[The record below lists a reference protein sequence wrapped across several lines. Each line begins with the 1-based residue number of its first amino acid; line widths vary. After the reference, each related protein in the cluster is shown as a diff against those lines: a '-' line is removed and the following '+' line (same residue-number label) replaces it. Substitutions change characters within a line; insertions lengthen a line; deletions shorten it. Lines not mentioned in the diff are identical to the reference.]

1 MNCLHCHSEH
11 IVKDGSMRGK
21 EKDLCKDCG
30 RQFTIHPTRPRIPEE
45 TWRLV
50 DRLLLEKIPLAGIAR
65 VTGISASQLQIYV
78 NQKYQDLPHKVQV
91 IKKKVGKLTI
101 ECDEAW
107 SFVSMKQN
115 KIWIW
120 LAEDVETRE
129 LVGVYI
135 GQRDRT
141 GAEGL
146 WQSLPSIYRQ
156 CATTYTDFWEVYTE
170 IFPSKRHKVVDKAS
184 GKTSHIERFNTTLR
198 QRVSRLVRKTLSFS
212 KKFTNHCGA
221 I

>member
-1 MNCLHCHSEH
+1 
-11 IVKDGSMRGK
+11 
-21 EKDLCKDCG
+21 
-30 RQFTIHPTRPRIPEE
+30 
-45 TWRLV
+45 
-50 DRLLLEKIPLAGIAR
+50 
-65 VTGISASQLQIYV
+65 
-78 NQKYQDLPHKVQV
+78 
-91 IKKKVGKLTI
+91 
-101 ECDEAW
+101 
-107 SFVSMKQN
+107 MKQN
-115 KIWIW
+115 KIWVW

-156 CATTYTDFWEVYTE
+156 CATTYTDFWEAYTE